1 MNARTVLCTAL
12 IAALPLVAVAQHDR
26 TAPQTDAAAKPAMSA
41 SQPITAE
48 QFMMDAAANNVAEIA
63 TGRLAV
69 QKGATDDVRTF
80 GQKMVDDHT
89 KANEELKVIAD
100 KHGVDLPNVPKP
112 EHQKVAE
119 HLNALNN
126 ESFDVS
132 YARQMVV
139 DHDNAIALFERGA
152 KVEQADVKAFAEKT
166 LPVLRQHAQHAR
178 ALAAKMEEVAT
189 PRGDT
194 DAG

>member
-1 MNARTVLCTAL
+1 MNARIALCAAL
-12 IAALPLVAVAQHDR
+12 MAALPLAAVAQHDR
-26 TAPQTDAAAKPAMSA
+26 TAPQTDAAKPAASA

-48 QFMMDAAANNVAEIA
+48 QFMMEAAANNIAEVA

-69 QKGATDDVRTF
+69 QKGATEDVRTF

-89 KANEELKVIAD
+89 RANEELKALAE
-100 KHGVDLPNVPKP
+100 KHGVDLPNAPKP
-112 EHQKVAE
+112 EHQKVSE

-139 DHDNAIALFERGA
+139 DHDKAITLFERA
-152 KVEQADVKAFAEKT
+152 STSVEQADVKAYAEKT

-178 ALAAKMEEVAT
+178 MLAQKMEEYAN

>member
-1 MNARTVLCTAL
+1 MNARTALCAAL
-12 IAALPLVAVAQHDR
+12 IAALPLVAMAQHDR
-26 TAPQTDAAAKPAMSA
+26 MAPKTDAATPAASA
-41 SQPITAE
+41 TQPITAE
-48 QFMMDAAANNVAEIA
+48 QFMMEAAANNLAEVA
-63 TGRLAV
+63 TGRMAA
-69 QKGATDDVRTF
+69 QKGATDDVRSF

-89 KANEELKVIAD
+89 KANEELKGIAE
-100 KHGVDLPNVPKP
+100 KHGVDLPNAPKP
-112 EHQKVAE
+112 EHQKVSE

-139 DHDNAIALFERGA
+139 DHDKAIALFERGA
-152 KVEQADVKAFAEKT
+152 RVEQADVKAYAEKN